1 MVTRITRNIKCS
13 TGKKLEDHLFLSNHF
28 IVKKAW
34 DFPGDP
40 VVKNLPCSVGDIG
53 LIPSWGTEIP
63 HVTRQLILWAIA
75 TEHVYFKD
83 GSCMTQQRHH
93 TPQL

>member
-40 VVKNLPCSVGDIG
+40 VVKNLP
-53 LIPSWGTEIP
+53 
-63 HVTRQLILWAIA
+63 
-75 TEHVYFKD
+75 
-83 GSCMTQQRHH
+83 
-93 TPQL
+93 